1 MTRVTDIVPCI
12 CLVTVKQPHHQT
24 HCDIST
30 LLVTFAIVF
39 IKYTVTILSILN
51 AVGAGVVACFVK
63 AGNKLFDCA
72 HVTFDGD
79 GTGDDEEQ
87 DAPASCPT
95 CSRKRLIFDQRGPDR
110 H

>member
-30 LLVTFAIVF
+30 LLVTFAIAFV
-39 IKYTVTILSILN
+39 KYTVTILSILN

-63 AGNKLFDCA
+63 AGNKLL
-72 HVTFDGD
+72 DGVDFSSDED
-79 GTGDDEEQ
+79 GAGDDEEH